1 MNNRK
6 RTALCLLGAALCVFM
21 AFGAALALGRYPIT
35 PAALLAGDAMAVR
48 TFTVLRLPRAVM
60 ALIGG
65 FGLGAAGFV
74 YQTVFRNPLASP
86 DIIGVSSGASV
97 GAAFAI
103 LFVSSGAL
111 STTVCAFAGGLAAV
125 FLSLELAAAAPG
137 RSKMSLVLAGIAVHA
152 LAQTLLMLLKL
163 TADPEKELASIEY
176 WIMGSLAAVTRSRVW
191 FPVPVVLVCCA
202 AIFALHRQALLLS
215 IEEGEAR
222 LLGVRVGAM
231 RLLLL
236 TLATMTVAAVVS
248 VTGLISFVGLL
259 APHSAR
265 LLAGHNRRSAC
276 LLSGLLGSALL
287 LAADTLA
294 KTAASTE
301 LPVSIFTSLLGFDFG
316 LMKKHERNAAHGDL
330 FTSGGEAFQNQE
342 IKDPT
347 EGGKFAKGKVIDLIA
362 PMIVMIFTA
371 IATMIWTGYLNGGT
385 NLVEDFANCS
395 SSESLVFAGLVT
407 VGFLLLFYLPRRV
420 IGFKDFMNSVP
431 EGGKLMMP
439 PILILVLAWTLK
451 GMTDALGIGDF
462 VRQAVSLNEGL
473 MRFVPL
479 LIFCIAIF
487 IAFSS
492 GTSWGTFAILVPIV
506 VNMFSETDPT
516 MMIVAVSAVLA
527 GAVCGDHIS
536 PISDTTIMSSSGAQS
551 NHINH
556 VQTQMQYA
564 MVVVAACVPGYLI
577 AGFTENW
584 LITLVSSLAIL
595 TAALLYLRRRSLAED
610 ARA

>member
-21 AFGAALALGRYPIT
+21 TFGAALALGRYPIT

-86 DIIGVSSGASV
+86 DILG
-97 GAAFAI
+97 
-103 LFVSSGAL
+103 
-111 STTVCAFAGGLAAV
+111 
-125 FLSLELAAAAPG
+125 LAAAAPG

-231 RLLLL
+231 RLLLMM
-236 TLATMTVAAVVS
+236 LATMTVAAVVS

-301 LPVSIFTSLLGFDFG
+301 LPVSIFTSLLG
-316 LMKKHERNAAHGDL
+316 
-330 FTSGGEAFQNQE
+330 
-342 IKDPT
+342 
-347 EGGKFAKGKVIDLIA
+347 
-362 PMIVMIFTA
+362 
-371 IATMIWTGYLNGGT
+371 
-385 NLVEDFANCS
+385 
-395 SSESLVFAGLVT
+395 
-407 VGFLLLFYLPRRV
+407 
-420 IGFKDFMNSVP
+420 VP
-431 EGGKLMMP
+431 
-439 PILILVLAWTLK
+439 
-451 GMTDALGIGDF
+451 F
-462 VRQAVSLNEGL
+462 
-473 MRFVPL
+473 
-479 LIFCIAIF
+479 
-487 IAFSS
+487 
-492 GTSWGTFAILVPIV
+492 
-506 VNMFSETDPT
+506 
-516 MMIVAVSAVLA
+516 
-527 GAVCGDHIS
+527 
-536 PISDTTIMSSSGAQS
+536 
-551 NHINH
+551 
-556 VQTQMQYA
+556 
-564 MVVVAACVPGYLI
+564 
-577 AGFTENW
+577 
-584 LITLVSSLAIL
+584 
-595 TAALLYLRRRSLAED
+595 LLYLILQPGRD
-610 ARA
+610 AS

>member
-21 AFGAALALGRYPIT
+21 TFGAALALGRYPIT

-65 FGLGAAGFV
+65 FGLGVAGFV

-125 FLSLELAAAAPG
+125 FLSLGLAAAAPG

-265 LLAGHNRRSAC
+265 LLAGHNRRSTC
-276 LLSGLLGSALL
+276 LLSGLLGSACCWPPTRWPRRQPPPSCRSASY
-287 LAADTLA
+287 LAAGRAVSALSDPVAREGCVMMPQTTPPPAGLCVQDLTVRYG
-294 KTAASTE
+294 TAAVLQGVSFSV
-301 LPVSIFTSLLGFDFG
+301 PVPGQLIGLLGVNGSGKTTLLKAAAG
-316 LMKKHERNAAHGDL
+316 LLPHTGQCLLDGVPLESLSTRRLAQTVSYIPQQSGISVSLSAREVVLMGFNPRLGVLQSPTAAMRAAADEALRTVGLANKAGQDYL
-330 FTSGGEAFQNQE
+330 TLSGGEKQ
-342 IKDPT
+342 
-347 EGGKFAKGKVIDLIA
+347 L
-362 PMIVMIFTA
+362 
-371 IATMIWTGYLNGGT
+371 
-385 NLVEDFANCS
+385 C
-395 SSESLVFAGLVT
+395 
-407 VGFLLLFYLPRRV
+407 
-420 IGFKDFMNSVP
+420 
-431 EGGKLMMP
+431 
-439 PILILVLAWTLK
+439 ILA
-451 GMTDALGIGDF
+451 
-462 VRQAVSLNEGL
+462 R
-473 MRFVPL
+473 
-479 LIFCIAIF
+479 
-487 IAFSS
+487 
-492 GTSWGTFAILVPIV
+492 
-506 VNMFSETDPT
+506 
-516 MMIVAVSAVLA
+516 
-527 GAVCGDHIS
+527 
-536 PISDTTIMSSSGAQS
+536 TI
-551 NHINH
+551 
-556 VQTQMQYA
+556 
-564 MVVVAACVPGYLI
+564 
-577 AGFTENW
+577 
-584 LITLVSSLAIL
+584 
-595 TAALLYLRRRSLAED
+595 AED
-610 ARA
+610 APLLLLDEPDSALDLANRSRMTALLAQLVHTGGKTALVCLHDPALALDSCDILVVLQDGGVAAVLHPRTDPPAVLQAALAAVYGPLELLPVTDCRGRRRLALLPL

>member
-21 AFGAALALGRYPIT
+21 TFGAALALGRYPIT

-65 FGLGAAGFV
+65 FGLGVAGFV

-111 STTVCAFAGGLAAV
+111 STTVSAFAGGLAAV
-125 FLSLELAAAAPG
+125 FL
-137 RSKMSLVLAGIAVHA
+137 SLVLAGIAVHA

-301 LPVSIFTSLLGFDFG
+301 LPVSIFTSLLG
-316 LMKKHERNAAHGDL
+316 
-330 FTSGGEAFQNQE
+330 
-342 IKDPT
+342 
-347 EGGKFAKGKVIDLIA
+347 
-362 PMIVMIFTA
+362 
-371 IATMIWTGYLNGGT
+371 
-385 NLVEDFANCS
+385 
-395 SSESLVFAGLVT
+395 
-407 VGFLLLFYLPRRV
+407 
-420 IGFKDFMNSVP
+420 VP
-431 EGGKLMMP
+431 
-439 PILILVLAWTLK
+439 
-451 GMTDALGIGDF
+451 F
-462 VRQAVSLNEGL
+462 
-473 MRFVPL
+473 
-479 LIFCIAIF
+479 
-487 IAFSS
+487 
-492 GTSWGTFAILVPIV
+492 
-506 VNMFSETDPT
+506 
-516 MMIVAVSAVLA
+516 
-527 GAVCGDHIS
+527 
-536 PISDTTIMSSSGAQS
+536 
-551 NHINH
+551 
-556 VQTQMQYA
+556 
-564 MVVVAACVPGYLI
+564 
-577 AGFTENW
+577 
-584 LITLVSSLAIL
+584 
-595 TAALLYLRRRSLAED
+595 LLYLILRPGRD
-610 ARA
+610 AS

>member
-21 AFGAALALGRYPIT
+21 TFGAALALGRYPIT

-65 FGLGAAGFV
+65 FGLGVAGFV

-125 FLSLELAAAAPG
+125 FLSLGLAAAAPG

-294 KTAASTE
+294 KTAASTAGQHLYLAAGRAVSALSDPAAGE
-301 LPVSIFTSLLGFDFG
+301 GCVMMTQTTSPPVGLCVQDLTVRYGTAAVLQGVSFSVPVPGQLIGLLGVNGSGKTTLLKAAAG
-316 LMKKHERNAAHGDL
+316 LLPHTGQCLLDGVPLESLSTRRLAQTVSYIPQQSGISVSLSAREVVLMGFNPRLGVLQSPTAAMRAAADEALRTVGLANKAGQDYL
-330 FTSGGEAFQNQE
+330 TLSGGEKQ
-342 IKDPT
+342 
-347 EGGKFAKGKVIDLIA
+347 L
-362 PMIVMIFTA
+362 
-371 IATMIWTGYLNGGT
+371 
-385 NLVEDFANCS
+385 C
-395 SSESLVFAGLVT
+395 
-407 VGFLLLFYLPRRV
+407 
-420 IGFKDFMNSVP
+420 
-431 EGGKLMMP
+431 
-439 PILILVLAWTLK
+439 ILA
-451 GMTDALGIGDF
+451 
-462 VRQAVSLNEGL
+462 R
-473 MRFVPL
+473 
-479 LIFCIAIF
+479 
-487 IAFSS
+487 
-492 GTSWGTFAILVPIV
+492 
-506 VNMFSETDPT
+506 
-516 MMIVAVSAVLA
+516 
-527 GAVCGDHIS
+527 
-536 PISDTTIMSSSGAQS
+536 TI
-551 NHINH
+551 
-556 VQTQMQYA
+556 
-564 MVVVAACVPGYLI
+564 
-577 AGFTENW
+577 
-584 LITLVSSLAIL
+584 
-595 TAALLYLRRRSLAED
+595 AED
-610 ARA
+610 APLLLLDEPDSALDLANRSRMTALLAQLVHTGGKTALVCLHDPALALDSCDILVVLQGGGVAAVLHPRTDPPAVLQAALAAVYGPLELLPVTDCRGRRRLALLPL

>member
-60 ALIGG
+60 ALVGG
-65 FGLGAAGFV
+65 FGLGTAGFV

-125 FLSLELAAAAPG
+125 FLSLGLAAAAPG

-191 FPVPVVLVCCA
+191 FPVPIVLVCCA

-301 LPVSIFTSLLGFDFG
+301 LPVSIFTSLLGVPFLLYLILRPGRDASPAAREGCVMMPQTTPPPAG
-316 LMKKHERNAAHGDL
+316 LCVQDLTVRYGAAAVLQGVSFSVPVPGQLIGLLGVNGSGKTTLLKAAAGLLPHTGQCLLDGVPL
-330 FTSGGEAFQNQE
+330 ESLSTRRLAQTVSYIPQQSGISVSLSAREVVLMGFNPRLGVLQSPTAAMRAAADEALRTVGLADKAGQDYLTLSGGEKQ
-342 IKDPT
+342 
-347 EGGKFAKGKVIDLIA
+347 L
-362 PMIVMIFTA
+362 
-371 IATMIWTGYLNGGT
+371 
-385 NLVEDFANCS
+385 C
-395 SSESLVFAGLVT
+395 
-407 VGFLLLFYLPRRV
+407 
-420 IGFKDFMNSVP
+420 
-431 EGGKLMMP
+431 
-439 PILILVLAWTLK
+439 ILA
-451 GMTDALGIGDF
+451 
-462 VRQAVSLNEGL
+462 R
-473 MRFVPL
+473 
-479 LIFCIAIF
+479 
-487 IAFSS
+487 
-492 GTSWGTFAILVPIV
+492 
-506 VNMFSETDPT
+506 
-516 MMIVAVSAVLA
+516 
-527 GAVCGDHIS
+527 
-536 PISDTTIMSSSGAQS
+536 TI
-551 NHINH
+551 
-556 VQTQMQYA
+556 
-564 MVVVAACVPGYLI
+564 
-577 AGFTENW
+577 
-584 LITLVSSLAIL
+584 
-595 TAALLYLRRRSLAED
+595 AED
-610 ARA
+610 APLLLLDEPDSALDLANRSRMTALLAQLVHTGGKTALVCLHDPALALDSCDILVVLQGGGVAAVLHPKTDPPAVLQAALAAVYGPLELLPVTDCRGRRRLALLPL

>member
-60 ALIGG
+60 ALVGG

-125 FLSLELAAAAPG
+125 FLSLGLAAAAPG

-152 LAQTLLMLLKL
+152 LAP
-163 TADPEKELASIEY
+163 DPEKELASIEY

-236 TLATMTVAAVVS
+236 MLATMTVAAVVS

-301 LPVSIFTSLLGFDFG
+301 LPVSIFTSLLG
-316 LMKKHERNAAHGDL
+316 
-330 FTSGGEAFQNQE
+330 
-342 IKDPT
+342 
-347 EGGKFAKGKVIDLIA
+347 
-362 PMIVMIFTA
+362 
-371 IATMIWTGYLNGGT
+371 
-385 NLVEDFANCS
+385 
-395 SSESLVFAGLVT
+395 
-407 VGFLLLFYLPRRV
+407 
-420 IGFKDFMNSVP
+420 VP
-431 EGGKLMMP
+431 
-439 PILILVLAWTLK
+439 
-451 GMTDALGIGDF
+451 F
-462 VRQAVSLNEGL
+462 
-473 MRFVPL
+473 
-479 LIFCIAIF
+479 
-487 IAFSS
+487 
-492 GTSWGTFAILVPIV
+492 
-506 VNMFSETDPT
+506 
-516 MMIVAVSAVLA
+516 
-527 GAVCGDHIS
+527 
-536 PISDTTIMSSSGAQS
+536 
-551 NHINH
+551 
-556 VQTQMQYA
+556 
-564 MVVVAACVPGYLI
+564 
-577 AGFTENW
+577 
-584 LITLVSSLAIL
+584 
-595 TAALLYLRRRSLAED
+595 LLYLILRPGRDIS
-610 ARA
+610 

>member
-125 FLSLELAAAAPG
+125 FLSLGLAAAAPG

-191 FPVPVVLVCCA
+191 FPVPVVLICCA

-301 LPVSIFTSLLGFDFG
+301 LPVSIFTSLLGVPFLLYLILRPGRDASPAAREGCVMMPQTTPPPAG
-316 LMKKHERNAAHGDL
+316 LCVQDLTVRYGAAAVLQGVSFSVPVPGQLIGLLGVNGSGKTTLLKAAAGLLPHTGQCLLDGVPL
-330 FTSGGEAFQNQE
+330 ESLSTRRLAQTVSYIPQQSGISVSLSAREVVLMGFNPRLGVLQSPTAAMRAAADEALRTVGLADKAGQDYLTLSGGEKQ
-342 IKDPT
+342 
-347 EGGKFAKGKVIDLIA
+347 L
-362 PMIVMIFTA
+362 
-371 IATMIWTGYLNGGT
+371 
-385 NLVEDFANCS
+385 C
-395 SSESLVFAGLVT
+395 
-407 VGFLLLFYLPRRV
+407 
-420 IGFKDFMNSVP
+420 
-431 EGGKLMMP
+431 
-439 PILILVLAWTLK
+439 ILA
-451 GMTDALGIGDF
+451 
-462 VRQAVSLNEGL
+462 R
-473 MRFVPL
+473 
-479 LIFCIAIF
+479 
-487 IAFSS
+487 
-492 GTSWGTFAILVPIV
+492 
-506 VNMFSETDPT
+506 
-516 MMIVAVSAVLA
+516 
-527 GAVCGDHIS
+527 
-536 PISDTTIMSSSGAQS
+536 TI
-551 NHINH
+551 
-556 VQTQMQYA
+556 
-564 MVVVAACVPGYLI
+564 
-577 AGFTENW
+577 
-584 LITLVSSLAIL
+584 
-595 TAALLYLRRRSLAED
+595 AED
-610 ARA
+610 APLLLLDEPDSALDLANRSRMTALLAQLVHTGGKTALVCLHDPALALDSCDILVVLQGGGVAAVLHPKTDPPAVLQAALAAVYGPLELLPVTDCRGRRRLALLPL

>member
-21 AFGAALALGRYPIT
+21 TFGAALALGRYPIT

-60 ALIGG
+60 ALVGG

-86 DIIGVSSGASV
+86 DISSGASV

-125 FLSLELAAAAPG
+125 FLSLGLAAAAPG

-222 LLGVRVGAM
+222 LLGVRVDAM

-301 LPVSIFTSLLGFDFG
+301 LPVSIFTSLLG
-316 LMKKHERNAAHGDL
+316 
-330 FTSGGEAFQNQE
+330 
-342 IKDPT
+342 
-347 EGGKFAKGKVIDLIA
+347 
-362 PMIVMIFTA
+362 
-371 IATMIWTGYLNGGT
+371 
-385 NLVEDFANCS
+385 
-395 SSESLVFAGLVT
+395 
-407 VGFLLLFYLPRRV
+407 
-420 IGFKDFMNSVP
+420 VP
-431 EGGKLMMP
+431 
-439 PILILVLAWTLK
+439 
-451 GMTDALGIGDF
+451 F
-462 VRQAVSLNEGL
+462 
-473 MRFVPL
+473 
-479 LIFCIAIF
+479 
-487 IAFSS
+487 
-492 GTSWGTFAILVPIV
+492 
-506 VNMFSETDPT
+506 
-516 MMIVAVSAVLA
+516 
-527 GAVCGDHIS
+527 
-536 PISDTTIMSSSGAQS
+536 
-551 NHINH
+551 
-556 VQTQMQYA
+556 
-564 MVVVAACVPGYLI
+564 
-577 AGFTENW
+577 
-584 LITLVSSLAIL
+584 
-595 TAALLYLRRRSLAED
+595 LLYLILRPGRD
-610 ARA
+610 AS